1 MKSKKNS
8 FKIENIKTEL
18 KMEKSKRYQQGME
31 IIGRYEDKSEN
42 PSYSI
47 TFDSLMDLDSELENY
62 IVEFAFGDIYSRE
75 GLSDKEK
82 TLLTISS
89 LVTQGLEPQLTL
101 HVNTGLTV
109 GITPKEIVG
118 AIIHLL
124 PYTGFPRVLNA
135 LKVAKEVFVKRGMSV

>member
-1 MKSKKNS
+1 
-8 FKIENIKTEL
+8 
-18 KMEKSKRYQQGME
+18 MEKSKRYQQGME

-101 HVNTGLTV
+101 HINTGLTV

-135 LKVAKEVFVKRGMSV
+135 LKVAKEVFEKRGVNV

>member
-1 MKSKKNS
+1 MSSLK
-8 FKIENIKTEL
+8 FQIKD

-101 HVNTGLTV
+101 HINTGLTV

-135 LKVAKEVFVKRGMSV
+135 LKVAKEVFEKRGVNV

>member
-1 MKSKKNS
+1 
-8 FKIENIKTEL
+8 
-18 KMEKSKRYQQGME
+18 MEKSKRFKKGME
-31 IIGRYEDKSEN
+31 VINKYEDKSEK

-75 GLSDKEK
+75 GLSHERK
-82 TLLTISS
+82 TLITISS
-89 LVTQGLEPQLTL
+89 LVTQGLEPQLKL
-101 HVNTGLTV
+101 HVNTGLTI

-135 LKVAKEVFVKRGMSV
+135 LKVAKEVFVERGMSVNE

>member
-1 MKSKKNS
+1 MNKSERFKKG
-8 FKIENIKTEL
+8 I
-18 KMEKSKRYQQGME
+18 E
-31 IIGRYEDKSEN
+31 IINEYADKSDK

-75 GLSDKEK
+75 TLDHRTK

-89 LVTQGLEPQLTL
+89 LVTQGLEPQLRL

-109 GITPKEIVG
+109 GITPKEIVSS
-118 AIIHLL
+118 IIHLL

-135 LKVAKEVFVKRGMSV
+135 LAIAKEVFGQRGMKV

>member
-1 MKSKKNS
+1 MK
-8 FKIENIKTEL
+8 
-18 KMEKSKRYQQGME
+18 KSKRYQQGME

-62 IVEFAFGDIYSRE
+62 IVEFAFGDIYSRD

-135 LKVAKEVFVKRGMSV
+135 LKVAKEVFQKRGVSVQE

>member
-1 MKSKKNS
+1 
-8 FKIENIKTEL
+8 
-18 KMEKSKRYQQGME
+18 MEKSKRYQQGME

-47 TFDSLMDLDSELENY
+47 TFDSLMDLDSKLEDY
-62 IVEFAFGDIYSRE
+62 IVEFAFGDIYSRD

-135 LKVAKEVFVKRGMSV
+135 LKVAKEVFVKRGVSV